1 MPFESLMDLLAIDP
15 PPKAEQPVSMTIK
28 LIRNI
33 NLKNED
39 LIFNNLDSKNK
50 NGVDNKIQAVRQ
62 FLLKVMLFGQVVG
75 VNNKYFITM

>member
-1 MPFESLMDLLAIDP
+1 MDYLKDLEKI
-15 PPKAEQPVSMTIK
+15 I
-28 LIRNI
+28 NI
-33 NLKNED
+33 N
-39 LIFNNLDSKNK
+39 SYTKNK

>member
-1 MPFESLMDLLAIDP
+1 MPFESLIDLLAIDP

-50 NGVDNKIQAVRQ
+50 NGVDNKI
-62 FLLKVMLFGQVVG
+62 
-75 VNNKYFITM
+75 